1 MSKKY
6 KGIVLAGGSGTRL
19 HPLTI
24 ALSKQLLPI
33 YNKPMIYYSIS
44 VLMLAGIREIL
55 LISTPRDL
63 PAYQLLLGDGSDF
76 GISLEYAVQENPEG
90 LPQAFTI
97 GEDFIGGNSVALVL
111 GDNLFFG
118 EGFKSKLQ
126 NATKKHQGA
135 TVFGYHVAD
144 PERYGVVEFDGNH
157 NACSLEEKPKN
168 PKSNYAVTGL
178 YFYDNNV
185 VNLVK
190 NIEKSA
196 RGELEITD
204 INNIYLAN
212 NELRVE
218 VLGRGFAWLDAGT
231 HESLADATQLVRTVE
246 LRHGYKVA
254 CLEEIG
260 FTNGWLTRDQLISFA
275 NSYKSPEYAAYL
287 LKIVD
292 GY

>member
-6 KGIVLAGGSGTRL
+6 KGIVLAGGLGTRL

-55 LISTPRDL
+55 LISTRRDL
-63 PAYQLLLGDGSDF
+63 PAYQSLLGDGSDY
-76 GISLEYAVQENPEG
+76 GISLEYAVQEKPEG
-90 LPQAFTI
+90 LPQAFTVGEEFI
-97 GEDFIGGNSVALVL
+97 GENSVALVL

-118 EGFKSKLQ
+118 EGFKNKLQ
-126 NATKKHQGA
+126 NVTKKHQGA
-135 TVFGYHVAD
+135 TIFGYHVTN
-144 PERYGVVEFDGNH
+144 PEQYGVIDFDDSN

-178 YFYDNNV
+178 YFYDNQIV
-185 VNLVK
+185 DLAK
-190 NIEKSA
+190 NITKSE
-196 RGELEITD
+196 RGEFEITD
-204 INNIYLAN
+204 INKIYLAN
-212 NELRVE
+212 KTLKVE
-218 VLGRGFAWLDAGT
+218 ILGRGFAWLDAGT

-260 FTNGWLTRDQLISFA
+260 FTNGWLTRDQLILIA
-275 NSYKSPEYAAYL
+275 KNYKSPEYAAYL
-287 LKIVD
+287 LKILD